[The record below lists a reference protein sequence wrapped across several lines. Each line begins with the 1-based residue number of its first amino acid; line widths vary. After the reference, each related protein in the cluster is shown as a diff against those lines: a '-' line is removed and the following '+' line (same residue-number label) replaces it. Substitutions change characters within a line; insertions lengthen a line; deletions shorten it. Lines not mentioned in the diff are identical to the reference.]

1 MDLDSGN
8 LLDRSH
14 TPWLKTETA
23 KDGKIREW
31 IETDNYY
38 NVIGHDDVKAELT
51 WGFIIEYTVTMR
63 QGLRALKVED
73 ANKCFKRIFQ
83 NCLSSGPARSQSSN
97 SLFAYIGKRNI
108 QCYNVLE
115 KHKTGHYHS
124 HGVIRFCKGGYDD
137 YLGKVAALS
146 KWFTR
151 RGCNLRWTRINRV
164 DKLYRPTEGNL
175 KRKSAL
181 FDTWW
186 LYIHK
191 SLDIDNVKKCLS
203 HNMDFHIE
211 GPQKG
216 VPQSF
221 RILFS

>member
-14 TPWLKTETA
+14 TPWYKTATD
-23 KDGKIREW
+23 KSGKIREW
-31 IETDNYY
+31 IETDHYY
-38 NVIGHDDVKAELT
+38 NVIGHEDIKAELT
-51 WGFIIEYTVTMR
+51 WGFIIEYTLTMR
-63 QGLRALKVED
+63 QGLRELEIEK
-73 ANKCFKRIFQ
+73 ANRVFKLMF
-83 NCLSSGPARSQSSN
+83 NDEMSN
-97 SLFAYIGKRNI
+97 ANAFEYGKKRNI
-108 QCYNVLE
+108 QCYNVIE
-115 KHKTGHYHS
+115 KHKSGHYHS

-191 SLDIDNVKKCLS
+191 SLNEENVKKCLS
-203 HNMDFHIE
+203 HNMDFHIK

-216 VPQSF
+216 VPQGF